1 MFRVDT
7 RFKEN
12 LRRACSRIA
21 RFLFSLCVVALV
33 LFLVAGFL
41 FSKQVMKDPAGFLEG
56 VIVASTALIGFTGV
70 FLTSRPYEQV
80 RPGRILRLSRN
91 SFLFSIFLGIVTVGF
106 ALAWFT
112 GFLVDPYLNPE
123 IITPKLVE
131 VLFLGQIFFVWMAF
145 TLKYFTG
152 RG

>member
-1 MFRVDT
+1 MFSLKRI
-7 RFKEN
+7 
-12 LRRACSRIA
+12 CSRIA
-21 RFLFSLCVVALV
+21 RLLLNLFTVAIV
-33 LFLVAGFL
+33 LFLIAGFL
-41 FSKQVMKDPAGFLEG
+41 FSEQAMKDPAAFLQG
-56 VIVASTALIGFTGV
+56 TIVASTALIGFTGV

-80 RPGRILRLSRN
+80 RPGRTLRLSRN
-91 SFLFSIFLGIVTVGF
+91 SFLFSIFLGIMAVGF

-123 IITPKLVE
+123 TFTPKLVE